1 MPTPSSGQ
9 INLEGIFSEINEN
22 DYTAQNIDGE
32 TNVSFT
38 KLSNG
43 TYNTINTANGW
54 SGGDNTSGETGSGIT
69 ANPKKISEWRGYD
82 HDEAPAFSF
91 PTPSGG
97 FAFAQSGHYDHTDQ
111 DDEGNNAIAN
121 TEIQLTFNSNGS
133 HVHKTRDFSLSGTG
147 VSFTTGGSFSTTG
160 TPTILEARWVI
171 VNGDYTIDGGSA
183 EKIEVFYTPGGSLS
197 SSSATVASST
207 QTLTNQDYTGSYV
220 TITPAIF
227 GGSGSN
233 TQTFKIRVIAQ
244 SGSSSGDSAKLE
256 TDASTDYVGLQIRA
270 NSDNSKV
277 VTFRNN
283 ASTNVELDAISYEP
297 PEFSCLLPEM
307 KVIEETRG
315 MVPVSSIVVG
325 ERIRAR
331 GDLNDS
337 SVEKQWTTVTENSVH
352 TRSGYWN
359 VENGLKITNDHPVW
373 LTDETHSAW
382 VKVEDMRPAITRTYH
397 EGSVDTHYIATDV
410 GHFYTYYENVSY
422 QNPGKRWIVSG
433 NYSPESD

>member
-1 MPTPSSGQ
+1 MAVPGSGPITMGKIYQ
-9 INLEGIFSEINEN
+9 EVDGSGYSTAADPNEVTTLANLVGGVPDVLN
-22 DYTAQNIDGE
+22 QN
-32 TNVSFT
+32 SAS
-38 KLSNG
+38 KP
-43 TYNTINTANGW
+43 
-54 SGGDNTSGETGSGIT
+54 NTSTPHSM
-69 ANPKKISEWRGYD
+69 SEWYSYD
-82 HDEAPAFSF
+82 HSAAAAFSF
-91 PTPSGG
+91 ATPVGG
-97 FAFAQSGHYDHTDQ
+97 FAYAAINHYDHQ
-111 DDEGNNAIAN
+111 DIDDTGGSALAN

-133 HVHKTRDFSLSGTG
+133 HVHKTRDFSGSGTG

-171 VNGDYTIDGGSA
+171 VDGDYNIDGGTA
-183 EKIEVFYTPGGSLS
+183 ENITVVYAPGGSLS
-197 SSSATVASST
+197 SSSAIVANST
-207 QTLTNQDYTGSYV
+207 QSLTDQDYTGSYV

-233 TQTFKIRVIAQ
+233 TQTFKINVSAQ
-244 SGSSSGDSAKLE
+244 SYASNGDSTRLR
-256 TDASTDYVGLQIRA
+256 TSASSDYVGLQIRA
-270 NSDNSKV
+270 NQDNSKV
-277 VTFRNN
+277 VTFRN
-283 ASTNVELDAISYEP
+283 SLSSNVDLEAISYEP
-297 PEFSCLLPEM
+297 PEFSCLLPKM

-382 VKVEDMRPAITRTYH
+382 VKVEDMRPAINRTYH

-422 QNPGKRWIVSG
+422 ETPGKKWIVSG